1 MTTHK
6 ETLRMWNGD
15 ALDLDAYLAHL
26 GHDGDR
32 TPSLATLRALHRA
45 HVLSVRWENLE
56 AVLRKSRPLDVPS
69 VQARMIGNPRG
80 GTCFEHVTLY
90 AAALERLGFEFFVVQ
105 GRVEL
110 GSGKIRPETHAM
122 AIVELEGKRWLS
134 DVGFGTSPLELIE
147 LTDATDVSDGVWEY
161 RLRRQEVSPG
171 EQGWA
176 LYQPAGEREG
186 VEKASDGWMVRH
198 TFTLH
203 RQYPVDLQVANH
215 FGASSPHSAFSDR
228 VFLQRLFPD
237 RVHTL
242 DNRRLTTVR
251 PGVPGPA
258 ESRELE
264 PNEVPKVLTDVF
276 GIELS
281 AQDIE
286 LLLPKLT

>member
-1 MTTHK
+1 
-6 ETLRMWNGD
+6 MWNGD

-26 GHDGDR
+26 GYAGDL

-56 AVLRKSRPLDVPS
+56 AVLRKHRPLDLPS
-69 VQARMIGNPRG
+69 VQAKLVANPRG

-90 AAALERLGFEFFVVQ
+90 AAALERLGFSFFVVQ
-105 GRVEL
+105 GRVRM
-110 GSGKIRPETHAM
+110 GSTRIRPETHAM
-122 AIVELEGKRWLS
+122 VIVELEGKRWLS
-134 DVGFGTSPLELIE
+134 DIGFGSSPLDLIE

-171 EQGWA
+171 EEGWA
-176 LYQPAGEREG
+176 LYQPAGKRESPDAHTE
-186 VEKASDGWMVRH
+186 VTADGWMVRH

-203 RQYPVDLQVANH
+203 RQYPVDLQVSNH
-215 FGASSPHSAFSDR
+215 FGASHPRSAFSDR
-228 VFLQRLFPD
+228 VFLQRIHPD
-237 RVHTL
+237 RLHLL
-242 DNRRLTTVR
+242 DHRTLTTVR
-251 PGVPGPA
+251 PGVQGPP

-264 PNEVPKVLTDVF
+264 PHEVPKVLTDIF

-286 LLLPKLT
+286 LLLPKLA

>member
-6 ETLRMWNGD
+6 ETLPMWNGD

-26 GHDGDR
+26 GYEGDR
-32 TPSLATLRALHRA
+32 TPTLATLRALHRA

-69 VQARMIGNPRG
+69 VQVKMIGNPRG

-110 GSGKIRPETHAM
+110 GSGRIRPESHAM

-171 EQGWA
+171 EEGWA
-176 LYQPAGEREG
+176 LYQPAAGREG
-186 VEKASDGWMVRH
+186 VETTSDGWMIRH

-203 RQYPVDLQVANH
+203 RQYPVDLLVANH
-215 FGASSPHSAFSDR
+215 FGASSPRSAFSDR
-228 VFLQRLFPD
+228 VFLQRLYPD
-237 RVHTL
+237 RVHLL
-242 DNRRLTTVR
+242 DNRQLTTVR
-251 PGVPGPA
+251 PGVPGPP
-258 ESRELE
+258 ETRELE

-276 GIELS
+276 GIELP
-281 AQDIE
+281 AADIA